1 MSTGSR
7 HILQSQFRRF
17 RFGWGPVGVESGCQA
32 GAKGLETNVSQ
43 QACAFYVVSDCACF
57 LASNET
63 GVRTYPFMVIV
74 PPYYAK
80 TESAVVS
87 EEYYAET
94 ESAVVSEEYYAE
106 TESAVVSEEYY
117 AETEP
122 AVVSEEYY
130 AETEPAAVSEDESKT
145 PSYELRCLRRIGLVS
160 FLVFFFLYKTNPNP
174 RKTYLLWKKTAQIP
188 LLA

>member
-1 MSTGSR
+1 M
-7 HILQSQFRRF
+7 
-17 RFGWGPVGVESGCQA
+17 ESGCQA

-80 TESAVVS
+80 
-87 EEYYAET
+87 T